1 MTKFRRLGGASAQV
15 LARAKRKMARR
26 LLEAAASPQLVT
38 EGGGNGDR
46 PTDALEGGS
55 GPGARKGKA
64 PLRCVVDN
72 GDRPRAA
79 HRPFIA
85 LRLVAGAHAVA
96 LPS

>member
-1 MTKFRRLGGASAQV
+1 MDGFRRLGGTSARV

-26 LLEAAASPQLVT
+26 LLEAATSPQLVT
-38 EGGGNGDR
+38 EGGGNGNR
-46 PTDALEGGS
+46 PTDAPGGGG
-55 GPGARKGKA
+55 GPGAVKGKA

-79 HRPFIA
+79 HRPYIA
-85 LRLVAGAHAVA
+85 LRLVGGAHAVA